1 MYNTCTSTKRET
13 IKNRSMFGFSLIY
26 HKFSSYI
33 SKSNVTITFSSIL
46 FVRVTFDRSPALFI
60 QNYQRESLSRSRGVL
75 EEGEEFLSYDTPLE
89 YRSRV
94 SYRWMG
100 NESATDKGGRYTLV
114 NRKKQEL
121 SRINNQWKG
130 RGREREEERMSK

>member
-1 MYNTCTSTKRET
+1 MHSRYLINRKQYQIHVQHMYIYKTWNNQKY
-13 IKNRSMFGFSLIY
+13 RSMFGFSLIY
-26 HKFSSYI
+26 HKFSSSI

-114 NRKKQEL
+114 NRKK
-121 SRINNQWKG
+121 
-130 RGREREEERMSK
+130 

>member
-26 HKFSSYI
+26 HKFSSSI

-114 NRKKQEL
+114 NRKK
-121 SRINNQWKG
+121 
-130 RGREREEERMSK
+130 